1 MAEVGRRLLLGAPP
15 GPIGEAA
22 FHLLQTT
29 GATGLLL
36 FRSQLA
42 QPEQLPQQLQELRK
56 KLGRPLVVAVDHE
69 GGQVVRHLQPGTIW
83 PGNYAL
89 GRVAEQD
96 LAQAEQWA
104 EHMGEQIGR
113 ELRAL
118 GIGWNLAPVVDVMG
132 SKPNPGLGWRSFGS
146 DPERV
151 ARLGVAL
158 WRGLQR
164 VGIWGCAKHFPGLGA
179 ATVDPHDGLPRVDI
193 PLQEWQRHWQ
203 PFQALI
209 QAGIP
214 AVMTTHLKAPALDA
228 ETITTFSAPT
238 IQTYLRHTLGFRG
251 LCVSDDLGMGA
262 LRLQGTLPEMVLQT
276 LQAGHDIAIIGQASP
291 ALMVE
296 VIEVLTAAA
305 QQGDLPDH
313 DVALSRIES
322 LVAQADVAQVLTGR
336 IPEPATALAA
346 AISQAA
352 VRVVRDPRGWLPISG
367 PVRLYVPDVKPLA
380 DWVLFEPCWFD
391 ACQMAALLQVP
402 DAQVITTALTEPTPL
417 PASSPETTH
426 VLLLYHAQ
434 RYLGQRQVLG
444 DLVALAQ
451 PLVVVLIGSPW
462 DSQLVPP
469 EVTLID
475 AGGFRRLQ
483 LQAVGRLLRGKP

>member
-238 IQTYLRHTLGFRG
+238 IQTYL
-251 LCVSDDLGMGA
+251 
-262 LRLQGTLPEMVLQT
+262 
-276 LQAGHDIAIIGQASP
+276 
-291 ALMVE
+291 
-296 VIEVLTAAA
+296 
-305 QQGDLPDH
+305 
-313 DVALSRIES
+313 
-322 LVAQADVAQVLTGR
+322 
-336 IPEPATALAA
+336 
-346 AISQAA
+346 
-352 VRVVRDPRGWLPISG
+352 
-367 PVRLYVPDVKPLA
+367 
-380 DWVLFEPCWFD
+380 
-391 ACQMAALLQVP
+391 
-402 DAQVITTALTEPTPL
+402 
-417 PASSPETTH
+417 
-426 VLLLYHAQ
+426 
-434 RYLGQRQVLG
+434 
-444 DLVALAQ
+444 
-451 PLVVVLIGSPW
+451 
-462 DSQLVPP
+462 
-469 EVTLID
+469 
-475 AGGFRRLQ
+475 
-483 LQAVGRLLRGKP
+483 